1 MKTGNVKW
9 FDRSKGYGF
18 IQLDDEDEDVFFHQS
33 TLSTN
38 GDVDPEEGD
47 PVKFE
52 TEQTDRGIAAER
64 VQLVDAVDDSSSNG
78 TGSTDEPDEST
89 DDAATTD
96 TTFGDLGLDIMLKE
110 GVEAAGFTAPRPI
123 QEEVV
128 PTILEGNDLV
138 GTAPTG
144 TGKTAA
150 FLLPMIQ
157 KLEGREKDNP
167 GALVLAPTHE
177 LAEQITEEASVLSNH
192 LDLDIDSVYG
202 GTDIHAEKERLKEG
216 VDLLVACPGRLLDHM
231 GRNYIEL
238 TDVRTFVLDEADRM
252 CDMGFLP
259 DIKKIMRWLP
269 GDRQNL
275 FFSAT
280 IPPEIQKLADKI
292 LEEPEKVNVGRQAP
306 TSTVDHYVIN
316 VSSNE
321 KKDALVTLLND
332 LDIDSGLI
340 FCRMRKT
347 VKSIAND
354 LRDQGFDACGLQGGM
369 ESVAR
374 DATLDSFRR
383 ERFQLLV
390 ATNVAARGLD
400 VEHISHVINYDI
412 PEDPDVYTHR
422 LGRTGRS
429 GREGAAFTLVTPD
442 DRGSLG
448 KIENTI
454 GYDIDRMDLPGS

>member
-1 MKTGNVKW
+1 MKTGHVKW

-18 IQLDDEDEDVFFHQS
+18 IEQDGEEDDVFFHKS

-38 GDVDPEEGD
+38 GDVDPDEGD
-47 PVKFE
+47 PVKFNIE
-52 TEQTDRGIAAER
+52 DTDDGPAAEQ
-64 VQLVDAVDDSSSNG
+64 VQLVAHQEATSSEGTDEEAGDESSS
-78 TGSTDEPDEST
+78 
-89 DDAATTD
+89 D

-110 GVEAAGFTAPRPI
+110 GVEKAGFTEPRPI
-123 QEEVV
+123 QEKVV
-128 PTILEGNDLV
+128 PVILEERDLV

-150 FLLPMIQ
+150 FLLPLIQ
-157 KLEGREKDNP
+157 KLEGRDDGEP
-167 GALVLAPTHE
+167 GVLVLAPTHE
-177 LAEQITEEASVLSNH
+177 LAEQITEEARVLSDH
-192 LDLDIDSVYG
+192 LDLTVDSVYG

-216 VDLLVACPGRLLDHM
+216 VDLLVACPGRLLDLM
-231 GRNYIEL
+231 GRNYVEL
-238 TDVRTFVLDEADRM
+238 NDVDAFVLDEADRM

-269 GDRQNL
+269 NDRQNM

-280 IPPEIQKLADKI
+280 IPPEIQNLAEEILQNPKKI
-292 LEEPEKVNVGRQAP
+292 NVGQQAP

-316 VSSNE
+316 VSGNE
-321 KKDALVTLLND
+321 KKDALKTLLNN
-332 LDIDSGLI
+332 LDIRTGLI

-347 VKSIAND
+347 VKSIANE
-354 LRDQGFDACGLQGGM
+354 LRDDGFDACGLQGGM

-374 DATLDSFRR
+374 DATLDAFRR

-429 GREGAAFTLVTPD
+429 GREGAAYTLVTRQ
-442 DRGSLG
+442 DRGSLNQ
-448 KIENTI
+448 IENTI